1 MNAGDSFNVSP
12 TSGALSSFAL
22 TTTSGSAIAAASPVP
37 LLPVFFVTST
47 GAITQGTVS
56 AGYSLP
62 STTTTLTYNAASG
75 GLTGFPVGSVVT
87 INGTSTP
94 ITSAT
99 TVVPYSPA
107 SGATMTVNTT
117 PATAGSMNGIS
128 FTLSGTPANNDTFT
142 IAANTGAQSDGSN
155 ATLMSQIVSANTMNG
170 GTTTLTQAYANYVNT
185 VGNDTNS
192 VNASSETQT
201 ALVSQITS
209 AQQSVSGVNI
219 NEEAANLLQYQQLYQ
234 ANSKV
239 IQTADTLF
247 QTILGIFQ

>member
-1 MNAGDSFNVSP
+1 
-12 TSGALSSFAL
+12 
-22 TTTSGSAIAAASPVP
+22 
-37 LLPVFFVTST
+37 
-47 GAITQGTVS
+47 
-56 AGYSLP
+56 
-62 STTTTLTYNAASG
+62 
-75 GLTGFPVGSVVT
+75 
-87 INGTSTP
+87 
-94 ITSAT
+94 
-99 TVVPYSPA
+99 
-107 SGATMTVNTT
+107 
-117 PATAGSMNGIS
+117 MNGIS

-201 ALVSQITS
+201 ALVTQITS